1 MLRSGNGMH
10 AVDTNL
16 LVRVISAD
24 DAAQSPAARQF
35 IAEHQVYVAKTVL
48 LECEWVL
55 RKTYGLTRERIYR
68 HLRDLAGLPQLT
80 IEAPDQVA
88 NALDWFVQGMD
99 FADALHLA
107 AAKQAG
113 CEALATFDRKLAT
126 AACEAEAGGVEL
138 L

>member
-24 DAAQSPAARQF
+24 EAVQSPNARQF
-35 IAEHQVYVAKTVL
+35 IADHHVFVAKMVL

-55 RKTYGLTRERIYR
+55 RKTYGLTRESIYG
-68 HLRDLAGLPQLT
+68 HLRDLAGLAQVT
-80 IEAPDQVA
+80 VETPDQVA

-107 AAKQAG
+107 AAMQAG
-113 CEALATFDRKLAT
+113 CEALATFDRKLA
-126 AACEAEAGGVEL
+126 AAARKVGAGGVEL